1 MGTWLG
7 RTGEELGKMIG
18 LAFLVLP
25 LVLARPQ
32 VGYDIYSE
40 EDLLALDSAPES
52 VAVAVAP
59 PPGFLAQLGREQG
72 AGIGEAVGV
81 GGGKKKAGVVKAKKK
96 AEIQLQTALLP
107 TPLPPV
113 QNTKLAAGHKTI
125 AYTNTRGG
133 DGSYKFGYSTS
144 GGTVR
149 EESGLATPSGYRVTG
164 SYQFRGTDGATY
176 TVNFVADENGY
187 RPTISRSLGRAGRV
201 RGRVRGSRALAK
213 RKGRRRV
220 RRLQKEEEEKERS
233 KVVKEKVLEERR
245 RRVRRL
251 RPQ

>member
-1 MGTWLG
+1 
-7 RTGEELGKMIG
+7 MIG
-18 LAFLVLP
+18 LAFLLLP
-25 LVLARPQ
+25 VVLARPQ

-59 PPGFLAQLGREQG
+59 PPGFLAQLEREQG

-81 GGGKKKAGVVKAKKK
+81 GGGKKKGVGKGKKK
-96 AEIQLQTALLP
+96 AGSQLQTALLP

-220 RRLQKEEEEKERS
+220 RRLQKEEQEKERS

>member
-1 MGTWLG
+1 
-7 RTGEELGKMIG
+7 MIG
-18 LAFLVLP
+18 LAFLLP

-32 VGYDIYSE
+32 VGYDIYSD

-59 PPGFLAQLGREQG
+59 PPGFLAQLEREQG
-72 AGIGEAVGV
+72 AGIGEAAGVGAGVAGV
-81 GGGKKKAGVVKAKKK
+81 GGGKKTGKKPGGGKKK
-96 AEIQLQTALLP
+96 DESLLQTALLP

-113 QNTKLAAGHKTI
+113 QNTKLATGHKTI

-149 EESGLATPSGYRVTG
+149 EETGLATPSGYRVTG
-164 SYQFRGTDGATY
+164 SYQFLGTDGATY

-187 RPTISRSLGRAGRV
+187 RPTISRSPGRAGRM

-213 RKGRRRV
+213 RKGRRRK
-220 RRLQKEEEEKERS
+220 RRLLQKEEQEKQRS